1 MIEAGEDRTVLSTH
15 RHVATHNG
23 HEIWQRQP
31 GFEFTP
37 VMLGKI
43 ASYIARAP
51 DGRYTVFAFMY
62 SMLASLEGAKLQ
74 EDRLLDEAIR
84 VIEQTIDQMD
94 TTPQQ
99 DHTFEYHDA
108 AWLEVRDPQWWIST
122 R

>member
-15 RHVATHNG
+15 RHVATHDG
-23 HEIWQRQP
+23 HEIWLRQP

-37 VMLGKI
+37 VMLGEI
-43 ASYIARAP
+43 ASYIARTP

-62 SMLASLEGAKLQ
+62 SMLASLEGAELQ

-84 VIEQTIDQMD
+84 VIERAMDQMA

-99 DHTFEYHDA
+99 DRKFEYHDA
-108 AWLEVRDPQWWIST
+108 AWVEVHDPQWWIST